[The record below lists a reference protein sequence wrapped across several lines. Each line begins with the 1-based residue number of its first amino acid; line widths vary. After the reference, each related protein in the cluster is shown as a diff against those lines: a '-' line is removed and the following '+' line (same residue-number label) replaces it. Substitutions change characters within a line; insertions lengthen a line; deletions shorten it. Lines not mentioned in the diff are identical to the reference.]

1 MPAALLGF
9 TLRSFLLPQGCQAVS
24 GLVAPTFRL
33 TRRYFRRPKASDR
46 PDGLRILGFDPGGNP

>member
-1 MPAALLGF
+1 
-9 TLRSFLLPQGCQAVS
+9 
-24 GLVAPTFRL
+24 L